1 MTAVLLAL
9 GASFG
14 WGCSD
19 FIAGVKTRALP
30 LLSVLLV
37 SQAAGL
43 LLVLGAA
50 FAWGGAL
57 PGMESVAW
65 AVAAGGAELV
75 GFAALYRGLAV
86 GAMCVVAPISA
97 TAAVVPLLVGVVAGE
112 RVGALQ
118 SAGIALALAGVAL
131 ASLERIE
138 DGRRSWQMATGLG
151 LAALAALGFGGFFV
165 AMDRASDG
173 GVLWAVALNRWTS
186 LALLVLCAASLR
198 RRVAVARADRVAVI
212 GVGTLDIA
220 ANVLFAAALT
230 YGVAG
235 PVSVLGSLYP
245 LTTVFLA
252 FVVLRERVSGPQG
265 LGAASA
271 LAGVGLVAAAT

>member
-9 GASFG
+9 GASVA

-19 FIAGVKTRALP
+19 FLAGLKSRAVP

-37 SQAAGL
+37 SQSVGL
-43 LLVLGAA
+43 VLALGAA
-50 FAWGGAL
+50 VAWGAEL
-57 PGMESVAW
+57 PGGHSAAW

-86 GAMCVVAPISA
+86 GAMSIVAPISA
-97 TAAVVPLLVGVVAGE
+97 TAALVPLLVGVVGGD
-112 RVGALQ
+112 RIGALQ
-118 SAGIALALAGVAL
+118 STGIALALAGIAL
-131 ASLERIE
+131 ASLERSE
-138 DGRRSWQMATGLG
+138 GARSWRMATGLG

-165 AMDRASDG
+165 AIDHASDG
-173 GVLWAVALNRWTS
+173 GVLWAVALSRWSS
-186 LALLVLCAASLR
+186 LVLLALCAARLR
-198 RRVAVARADRVAVI
+198 RRVAVARADRVAVA
-212 GVGTLDIA
+212 GVGALDIA

-245 LTTVFLA
+245 LTTVLLA
-252 FVVLRERVSGPQG
+252 CLVLRERVSGPQR
-265 LGAASA
+265 LG
-271 LAGVGLVAAAT
+271 VAAALSGICLVASAA

>member
-1 MTAVLLAL
+1 VA
-9 GASFG
+9 
-14 WGCSD
+14 D
-19 FIAGVKTRALP
+19 
-30 LLSVLLV
+30 
-37 SQAAGL
+37 GL
-43 LLVLGAA
+43 
-50 FAWGGAL
+50 
-57 PGMESVAW
+57 
-65 AVAAGGAELV
+65 
-75 GFAALYRGLAV
+75 
-86 GAMCVVAPISA
+86 
-97 TAAVVPLLVGVVAGE
+97 
-112 RVGALQ
+112 
-118 SAGIALALAGVAL
+118 
-131 ASLERIE
+131 
-138 DGRRSWQMATGLG
+138 GLG
-151 LAALAALGFGGFFV
+151 LAALAFGGFFV
-165 AMDRASDG
+165 AMDRASEG

-186 LALLVLCAASLR
+186 LALLVLCAARLH

-265 LGAASA
+265 LGAATA